1 MLLLQEAKEKTS
13 KTAITKSDKMFSVV
27 FFMMNTSQNLK
38 YKNGSSSPRYIQY
51 RLPPKIINSKADKS
65 TLLFT
70 FLNNLY
76 GSVADRKIPAMKK
89 GNIDPNISGSH
100 TEKPTM
106 RLSRKRGKVS

>member
-38 YKNGSSSPRYIQY
+38 YKY

-89 GNIDPNISGSH
+89 
-100 TEKPTM
+100 
-106 RLSRKRGKVS
+106 R